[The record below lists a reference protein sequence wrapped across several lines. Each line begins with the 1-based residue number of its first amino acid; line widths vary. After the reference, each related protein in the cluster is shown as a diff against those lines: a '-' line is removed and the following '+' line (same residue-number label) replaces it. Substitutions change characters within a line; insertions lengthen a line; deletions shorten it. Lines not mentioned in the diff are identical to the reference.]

1 LGGYGYVLVG
11 TNADRYAIF
20 LRQSHKKTS
29 QIRESGEEECKE
41 IGGYGGR
48 LVHRFAPTVK
58 P

>member
-1 LGGYGYVLVG
+1 
-11 TNADRYAIF
+11 